1 MIFSRPPFGNH
12 FCLDFKSLLRSGNN
26 GQDNVDPMTAEEIL
40 KRMMTRIRVEVLDEL
55 GQMLASYAKVMMTPV
70 VTACH
75 DHVLLSLI
83 IR

>member
-1 MIFSRPPFGNH
+1 
-12 FCLDFKSLLRSGNN
+12 
-26 GQDNVDPMTAEEIL
+26 MTAEEIL
-40 KRMMTRIRVEVLDEL
+40 KRMMTRIRVEVL
-55 GQMLASYAKVMMTPV
+55 GQMLASYAKVTMTPV

>member
-1 MIFSRPPFGNH
+1 
-12 FCLDFKSLLRSGNN
+12 
-26 GQDNVDPMTAEEIL
+26 MTAEEIL